1 MSESLF
7 NKFYNC
13 IKKEVSEQV
22 FFCEKPF
29 FKEQPLVT
37 APRSLLRQSGT
48 VNSTTLPHDYNI
60 L

>member
-7 NKFYNC
+7 NKFYNF

-22 FFCEKPF
+22 FFCKKPF
-29 FKEQPLVT
+29 FKEQHLVT